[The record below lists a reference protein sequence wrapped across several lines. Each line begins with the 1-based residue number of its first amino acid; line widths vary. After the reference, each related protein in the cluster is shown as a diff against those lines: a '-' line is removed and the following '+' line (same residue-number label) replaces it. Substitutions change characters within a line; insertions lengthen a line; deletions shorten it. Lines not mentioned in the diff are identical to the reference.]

1 MKKSRLMTYCAAA
14 ALGAAHAP
22 VAIAADQ
29 TPDAPAGTQ
38 FAPVPT
44 VQEEIVYMRDIIA
57 VQTLRLDQAEQ
68 GLSRQSELIDAQ
80 ARQIAELQQM
90 VTASQQMMASLGAAA
105 AAPTIMADGYRVEGG
120 DTLSLIARKHNTT
133 IAVLASAN
141 DLKPP
146 YRLSVGQRLNVP
158 GNASAARLA
167 QALVTPTPAEEK
179 ITSSQTSASEE
190 QPQQVAAAQTDSPP
204 GPTPGERPDVTR
216 RALAASE
223 PSKRDDQPADDAPDA
238 VGVRPEE
245 EDEQPYLSV
254 FSDVGGILTPKGS
267 MFVESSVNYTVSS
280 DNRFFF
286 GGVEIVDA
294 VLIGVIEATDTDRRA
309 LTESFSLRYGLTN
322 RLEVTGR
329 VSHVMRDDRISGVSI
344 DDGTSVLRDLNGSGL
359 GDTDIGL
366 HYQLNSGKKFP
377 YTILNLR
384 GKAPTGRGPFEVAR
398 DAAGIETELATG
410 SGFWTVEPSLTM
422 ILPTAPAV
430 IFANIGY
437 QANLAVMPNQGIG
450 PNLTIREFD
459 PGDAIR
465 TSLGIGL
472 SVNERLSLNFG
483 YDQTHFFKTRTLVQQ
498 DNIQDQL
505 FAVDAMG
512 VPILDATGN
521 QIPLLNSAGDPL
533 FTAPRSE
540 TRDSFSPATTIGA
553 FLFGASYA
561 VNDKFRL
568 NLNTSFG
575 ATDESPDMRVSLR
588 AQYRLFD

>member
-14 ALGAAHAP
+14 ALGAAYSP

-38 FAPVPT
+38 YAPVPT

-68 GLSRQSELIDAQ
+68 GLSRQSGLIDAQ
-80 ARQIAELQQM
+80 ALQIAELQQM

-105 AAPTIMADGYRVEGG
+105 PPTIMADSYRVESG

-141 DLKPP
+141 DLKTP
-146 YRLSVGQRLNVP
+146 YRLSIGQRLNVP

-167 QALVTPTPAEEK
+167 QALVTPTPTEEK
-179 ITSSQTSASEE
+179 ITSSQAPASKE
-190 QPQQVAAAQTDSPP
+190 QPQRVAAAQTDTPP
-204 GPTPGERPDVTR
+204 GPTPGERPDVTQ
-216 RALAASE
+216 RALTNE
-223 PSKRDDQPADDAPDA
+223 QRKRDDQPAGGTPDA

-245 EDEQPYLSV
+245 EEERPYLSV

-267 MFVESSVNYTVSS
+267 MFVEPSVDYTVSS

-309 LTESFSLRYGLTN
+309 LTESLSFRYGITN
-322 RLEVTGR
+322 RLEIDGR
-329 VSHVMRDDRISGVSI
+329 IAHVSRDDRISGVAI
-344 DDGTSVLRDLNGSGL
+344 DSGTTVLRNLDGSGL

-384 GKAPTGRGPFEVAR
+384 GKAPTGLGPFEVAR

-430 IFANIGY
+430 IFANVGY
-437 QANLAVMPNQGIG
+437 QANLSVMPNQGIG
-450 PNLTIREFD
+450 PNLTILEFD

-465 TSLGIGL
+465 TSFGIGL

-483 YDQTHFFKTRTLVQQ
+483 YDQTHFFKTRTLLQQ
-498 DNIQDQL
+498 DNIIDPLDLDGDGVQD
-505 FAVDAMG
+505 
-512 VPILDATGN
+512 ILRDM
-521 QIPLLNSAGDPL
+521 IGDPVVDSNNNTIAL
-533 FTAPRSE
+533 FSPPRSE
-540 TRDSFSPATTIGA
+540 TRNSFSPATTIGS

-568 NLNTSFG
+568 NLNTAFG

-588 AQYRLFD
+588 AQYKLFD